1 MIAGIAMRKN
11 PIAAI
16 ATPPG
21 AGGIGII
28 RLSGQSLTG
37 LAQKLLGK
45 PPKPRYAHHTF
56 IKDADDCHIDE
67 LLLIYFPAPASF
79 TGEDVIELHCHG
91 GARLTQMVLSRA
103 LELGKDWGIELAGP
117 GEFSLRAYL
126 NGKIDLAQAEAIADL
141 INAQSDAAI
150 RGAARSLQGQF
161 SERVNFLV
169 EQITQLRVFVE
180 STLDFPEE
188 EIEFLEASRAEG
200 KLTTILA
207 DLDALVEKTQQG
219 KILRDGLRLALV
231 GAPNVGKSSLLNCL
245 LGEERAIVT
254 PIAGTTRDR
263 IQETIS
269 LDGVPIHLTDTAG
282 LRESV
287 DVVERIGIERTWDE
301 IANADII
308 IFMRDI
314 SQSQTQEGLDLEHKV
329 KDRADKRANIIYV
342 FNKLDLL
349 DPQKINL
356 RKSKFQINTIFISAK
371 TGVGLDQLRQRILS
385 LAGWQSNLAAGAFT
399 ARDRHLTAIHKAKDH
414 LLKAQIHGFSG
425 NRHLELFA
433 EELRCAQDEL
443 GQITG
448 KLLPDELLGKIF
460 SEFCIGK

>member
-1 MIAGIAMRKN
+1 MRKN

-21 AGGIGII
+21 AGGVGIV
-28 RLSGQSLTG
+28 RLSGESLSG
-37 LAQKLLGK
+37 LAQKILGK
-45 PPKPRYAHHTF
+45 TPNPRYAHHTF
-56 IKDADDCHIDE
+56 LKDSQGSHIDE
-67 LLLIYFPAPASF
+67 LILIYFQSPASF

-91 GARLTQMVLSRA
+91 GARLTQMVLNRA
-103 LELGKDWGIELAGP
+103 LELGEEWGLELAGP

-141 INAQSDAAI
+141 ISAQSDAAI

-161 SERVNFLV
+161 SERVNFLI
-169 EQITQLRVFVE
+169 EQITQLRILVE

-188 EIEFLEASRAEG
+188 EIEFLEASKAREQ
-200 KLTTILA
+200 LSTILR
-207 DLDALVEKTQQG
+207 DLDALVEKTEQG

-269 LDGVPIHLTDTAG
+269 LEGVPIHLTDTAG
-282 LRESV
+282 LRESS
-287 DVVERIGIERTWDE
+287 DVVEQIGIERTWDE

-308 IFMRDI
+308 IFMRDL
-314 SQSQTQEGLDLEHKV
+314 SQSQNHEDLELEQKV
-329 KDRADKRANIIYV
+329 KERADKRAHIVYV

-349 DPQKINL
+349 GATKISPIESAAQHDPV
-356 RKSKFQINTIFISAK
+356 FISAK
-371 TGVGLDQLRQRILS
+371 TGAGLDQLKERILS

-399 ARDRHLTAIHKAKDH
+399 ARDRHLVAIHKAKDH

-425 NRHLELFA
+425 NQRLELFA
-433 EELRCAQDEL
+433 EELRFAQDEL
-443 GQITG
+443 GLITG

>member
-1 MIAGIAMRKN
+1 MRKN

-21 AGGIGII
+21 AGGVGIV
-28 RLSGQSLTG
+28 RLSGQSLSG
-37 LAQKLLGK
+37 LAQKFLGK
-45 PPKPRYAHHTF
+45 PANPRYAHHTF
-56 IKDADDCHIDE
+56 LKDSQGSHIDE
-67 LLLIYFPAPASF
+67 ILLIYFQSPASF

-91 GARLTQMVLSRA
+91 GARLSQMVLHRA
-103 LELGKDWGIELAGP
+103 LEIGKEWGLKLAGP

-126 NGKIDLAQAEAIADL
+126 NGKIDLVQAEAIADL

-161 SERVNFLV
+161 SERVNSLV
-169 EQITQLRVFVE
+169 EQITQLRVLVE

-188 EIEFLEASRAEG
+188 EIEFLEASRAGER
-200 KLTTILA
+200 LSAILQG
-207 DLDALVEKTQQG
+207 LDALLEKTQQG

-231 GAPNVGKSSLLNCL
+231 GAPNVGKSSLLNCF

-269 LDGVPIHLTDTAG
+269 LEGVPIHLTDTAG
-282 LRESV
+282 LRESS
-287 DVVERIGIERTWDE
+287 DVVEQIGIERTWDE
-301 IANADII
+301 ITNADII
-308 IFMRDI
+308 IFMRDL
-314 SQSQTQEGLDLEHKV
+314 SQGQAHEDLELEQRV
-329 KDRADKRANIIYV
+329 KARADKRAHVIYV

-349 DPQKINL
+349 D
-356 RKSKFQINTIFISAK
+356 SKKTSPRESATRQGGIFISAK
-371 TGVGLDQLRQRILS
+371 TGEGLVQLKERILS

-399 ARDRHLTAIHKAKDH
+399 ARRRHLAAIHNARHH
-414 LLKAQIHGFSG
+414 LLKAQIHGLSG
-425 NRHLELFA
+425 NQHLELFA
-433 EELRCAQDEL
+433 EELRFAQDEL